1 MKTDNL
7 ILNNYIPKQY
17 LDKKIKKNFSKKIS
31 LILQKIKKEI
41 KDTNKTLNMLS
52 KSYNFNLK
60 FKNLKNFKKFKTI
73 TLIGMGGS
81 ILGSEAIYAF
91 LQGRIKKRI
100 NFINDL
106 DPEKIKNLKK
116 YKNFNKSLFLII
128 SKSGN
133 TTETLSNFFSL
144 NILKKNAKNIIVIS
158 ERKNNYLFNI
168 AKKLNLYYIEHK
180 PNIGG
185 RYSVLSEVGMVPA
198 YLMGLDIHKIRE
210 KINQFLTGSSQSYL
224 KDSSIKLACL
234 LHIKKLNNL
243 IFLNYS
249 PKFEKFLFW
258 CQQLIAESL
267 GKKQKGFLPVIS
279 NAPKDHHSLLQLYL
293 DGPKD
298 KLFYIFSCDENSK
311 EKINV
316 KKVSNTKNYLHNKS
330 LSLIKNAQKDALIK
344 SLNKKEIPY
353 REFNIKKIN
362 EQILGK
368 LFAYFMLETI
378 ILGKLSKINPFN
390 QPAVEE
396 VKVYTKNFLN

>member
-7 ILNNYIPKQY
+7 ILNNYIPKKY
-17 LDKKIKKNFSKKIS
+17 LDKKIEKNFSKKITQ
-31 LILQKIKKEI
+31 IFQKIKKET
-41 KDTNKTLNMLS
+41 KDTNKTLNILS
-52 KSYNFNLK
+52 KNYNFNLK
-60 FKNLKNFKKFKTI
+60 FKNLNRFNKFKTI

-116 YKNFNKSLFLII
+116 YKNFNKTLFLII

-168 AKKLNLYYIEHK
+168 TKKLNLYYIEHK

-198 YLMGLDIHKIRE
+198 YLMGLDIYKIRE

-258 CQQLIAESL
+258 CQQLVAESL

-279 NAPKDHHSLLQLYL
+279 NVPKDHHSLLQLYL

-298 KLFYIFSCDENSK
+298 KIFHIFNTEQNFK
-311 EKINV
+311 TKIDIKRFGN
-316 KKVSNTKNYLHNKS
+316 KNYLSDQN
-330 LSLIKNAQKDALIK
+330 LRTIKDAQQKALIK
-344 SLNKKEIPY
+344 TFKEKKIPF
-353 REFNIKKIN
+353 REFQIKKVN
-362 EQILGK
+362 EETIGE
-368 LFAYFMLETI
+368 LFSYFILETI
-378 ILGKLSKINPFN
+378 IIGELNKINPYN
-390 QPAVEE
+390 QPAVEL
-396 VKVYTKNFLN
+396 VKNYTKKILS

>member
-7 ILNNYIPKQY
+7 ILNNYIPKKC
-17 LDKKIKKNFSKKIS
+17 LDKKIEKNFSKKITK
-31 LILQKIKKEI
+31 IFQKLKKET
-41 KDTNKTLNMLS
+41 KDTNKTLNILS
-52 KSYNFNLK
+52 KNYNFNLK
-60 FKNLKNFKKFKTI
+60 FKNLNKFNKFKTI

-116 YKNFNKSLFLII
+116 YKNFNKTLFLII

-168 AKKLNLYYIEHK
+168 TKKLNLYYIEHK

-279 NAPKDHHSLLQLYL
+279 NVPKDHHSLLQLYL

-298 KLFYIFSCDENSK
+298 KIFH
-311 EKINV
+311 IF
-316 KKVSNTKNYLHNKS
+316 NTKQNFETKIDIKRFGNNNYLSDQN
-330 LSLIKNAQKDALIK
+330 LRTIKNAQQKALIK
-344 SLNKKEIPY
+344 TFQEKKIPF
-353 REFNIKKIN
+353 REFQIKKVN
-362 EQILGK
+362 EETIGE
-368 LFAYFMLETI
+368 LFSYFILETI
-378 ILGKLSKINPFN
+378 IIGELNKINPYD
-390 QPAVEE
+390 QPAVEL
-396 VKVYTKNFLN
+396 VKTYTKKILS

>member
-1 MKTDNL
+1 MKTDNI
-7 ILNNYIPKQY
+7 ILTNYIPKKF
-17 LDKKIKKNFSKKIS
+17 LDKNIENYFSKKIKQV
-31 LILQKIKKEI
+31 LEKLKKEI
-41 KDTNKTLNMLS
+41 KETNKTLNVLN
-52 KSYNFNLK
+52 KSYNFNFK
-60 FKNLKNFKKFKTI
+60 FKNLDNFKKFKTI

-81 ILGSEAIYAF
+81 ILGTEAIYAF
-91 LQGRIKKRI
+91 LEGKIKKKI

-168 AKKLNLYYIEHK
+168 TKKLNLYYIEHK

-198 YLMGLDIHKIRE
+198 YLMGLDIYKIRK
-210 KINQFLTGSSQSYL
+210 KINQFLSGPSQTYL

-234 LHIKKLNNL
+234 LRIKKLNNL

-249 PKFEKFLFW
+249 PKVEKFLFW

-279 NAPKDHHSLLQLYL
+279 NVPKDHHSLLQLYL

-298 KLFYIFSCDENSK
+298 KIFHIFNTEQNFK
-311 EKINV
+311 IKINT
-316 KKVSNTKNYLHNKS
+316 KKFGNKNYLSNQN
-330 LSLIKNAQKDALIK
+330 LNTIKNAQQKALIK
-344 SLNKKEIPY
+344 TFEEKKIPF
-353 REFNIKKIN
+353 REFQIKKIN
-362 EQILGK
+362 EETIGE
-368 LFAYFMLETI
+368 LFSYFILETI
-378 ILGKLSKINPFN
+378 IIGELNKINPYD
-390 QPAVEE
+390 QPAVEL
-396 VKVYTKNFLN
+396 VKTYTKKILS

>member
-7 ILNNYIPKQY
+7 ILTNFIPNGYLNN
-17 LDKKIKKNFSKKIS
+17 KIEKNFSKKIEQ
-31 LILQKIKKEI
+31 IFQKIKKEI
-41 KDTNKTLNMLS
+41 NETNKTLNVLN
-52 KSYNFNLK
+52 KSYNFSLK
-60 FKNLKNFKKFKTI
+60 FKNLDNFKKFKNI

-81 ILGSEAIYAF
+81 ILGSEAIYTF
-91 LQGRIKKRI
+91 LEDKIKKKI

-116 YKNFNKSLFLII
+116 NKNFNKTLFLII

-168 AKKLNLYYIEHK
+168 TKKFNLYYIEHK
-180 PNIGG
+180 QNIGG

-198 YLMGLDIHKIRE
+198 YLMGLNIYKIR
-210 KINQFLTGSSQSYL
+210 KKLNQFLKGSSQTYL
-224 KDSSIKLACL
+224 KESSTKLACL
-234 LHIKKLNNL
+234 LYIKKLNNL

-249 PKFEKFLFW
+249 PKVEKFLFW

-279 NAPKDHHSLLQLYL
+279 NVPKDHHSLLQLYL

-298 KLFYIFSCDENSK
+298 KIFHIFSTEQNYK
-311 EKINV
+311 MKINT
-316 KKVSNTKNYLHNKS
+316 KIFGNKNYLNDQD
-330 LSLIKNAQKDALIK
+330 LNTIKNAQQKALIK
-344 SLNKKEIPY
+344 TFKEKKIPF
-353 REFNIKKIN
+353 RELQIKKIN
-362 EQILGK
+362 EETIGE
-368 LFAYFMLETI
+368 LFSYFILETI
-378 ILGKLSKINPFN
+378 IIGELNKINPYD
-390 QPAVEE
+390 QPAVEL
-396 VKVYTKNFLN
+396 VKTYTKKILS

>member
-7 ILNNYIPKQY
+7 ILNNYIPKKY
-17 LDKKIKKNFSKKIS
+17 LDKKIEKNFSKKITK
-31 LILQKIKKEI
+31 IFQKLKKETN
-41 KDTNKTLNMLS
+41 DTNKTLNILS
-52 KSYNFNLK
+52 KNYNFNLK
-60 FKNLKNFKKFKTI
+60 FKNLNRFNKFKTI

-116 YKNFNKSLFLII
+116 YKNFNKTLFLII

-168 AKKLNLYYIEHK
+168 TKKLNLYYIEHK

-198 YLMGLDIHKIRE
+198 YLMGLDIYKIRE

-258 CQQLIAESL
+258 CQQLVAESL

-279 NAPKDHHSLLQLYL
+279 NVPKDHHSLLQLYL

-298 KLFYIFSCDENSK
+298 KIFHIFNTEQNFK
-311 EKINV
+311 TKIDIKRFGN
-316 KKVSNTKNYLHNKS
+316 KNYLSDQN
-330 LSLIKNAQKDALIK
+330 LRTIKDAQQKALIK
-344 SLNKKEIPY
+344 TFKEKKIPF
-353 REFNIKKIN
+353 REFQIKKVN
-362 EQILGK
+362 EETIGE
-368 LFAYFMLETI
+368 LFSYFILETI
-378 ILGKLSKINPFN
+378 IIGELNKINPYN
-390 QPAVEE
+390 QPAVEL
-396 VKVYTKNFLN
+396 VKNYTKKILS